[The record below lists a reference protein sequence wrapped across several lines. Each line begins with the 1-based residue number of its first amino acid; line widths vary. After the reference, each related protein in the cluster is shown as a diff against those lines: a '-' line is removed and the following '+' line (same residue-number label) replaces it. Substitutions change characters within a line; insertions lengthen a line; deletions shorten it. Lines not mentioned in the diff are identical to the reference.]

1 MEEYKEEKEVI
12 EDKDHE
18 LQHFIDKNEEM
29 LVQVSPGISYSLR
42 NIINESYRLLNAQ
55 FQNNPEESDGFLNVF
70 TRKMWVV
77 YRTLIQGADID
88 TKDAK
93 VSSSIVAKQFILDM
107 LKMVFHSHM
116 KRTFF
121 GEFIDKVKEE
131 MAWFGTCIV
140 KRYDGTVGTVD
151 LRNYITEPH
160 IKDPQARR
168 HAELWFAS
176 YDQLLQYKNEWKNW
190 DAVEELWERMQK
202 EGESQFKI
210 IDFWTWDKDGK
221 KVCKRSLDCTLSEPQ
236 EGHQTTDWMPYV
248 TVDTFRTPYK
258 VKSETKREKKMY
270 GEYREMFPYEQ
281 FDLFSLPGRM
291 LGLGCG
297 EILAMPEMMYD
308 QLFNVKRKMDLK
320 ALYGIIV
327 HTAIQGTNGLSTLS
341 QENITGI
348 DKGTIITLAPGET
361 LNQLPYDT
369 RASDFAQMEEKI
381 YELMLQ
387 LVGITAQGT
396 GQTVAASTSATQIT
410 DNRMVENKVYE
421 HFKERMHHGLTRL
434 MQNGYAQDMIE
445 DLTEMGLINITGDIR
460 NLKEIDKVLTDNAMN
475 KWMMDTK
482 EATGTYPSPEEEMMV
497 REQIDADLASLGSM
511 RFPEIK
517 KEMIKQMSFF
527 IEWNFVDESVDFKQK
542 MDTLNAM
549 RSDQASSK
557 SKSKIEDELISMAG
571 LNPSQYDK
579 TEEELAQEEQV
590 RQAELMSQAGL
601 NTPVNA

>member
-1 MEEYKEEKEVI
+1 MEKEI
-12 EDKDHE
+12 EEGKDTE
-18 LQHFIDKNEEM
+18 LQHFIDKYEDMRVE
-29 LVQVSPGISYSLR
+29 VSPGVSYSLR
-42 NIINESYRLLNAQ
+42 TIINESYRLLNAQ
-55 FQNNPEESDGFLNVF
+55 FQNNPQESDGFLNVF

-93 VSSSIVAKQFILDM
+93 VSSSAVTKQFILDI

-131 MAWFGTCIV
+131 MAWFGSCIV
-140 KRYDGTVGTVD
+140 KRYNGTVGIVD

-160 IKDPQARR
+160 IKDPQSRR
-168 HAELWFAS
+168 HAEMWFAS
-176 YDQLLQYKNEWKNW
+176 YDQLVRYKKDWKNW
-190 DAVEELWERMQK
+190 DAVEELWEKMQ
-202 EGESQFKI
+202 EQGESQFKI
-210 IDFWTWDKDGK
+210 IDFWTWNKEGK
-221 KVCKRSLDCTLSEPQ
+221 KICKRSLDNTLKTPE
-236 EGHQTTDWMPYV
+236 EGNRTEEWSPYI
-248 TVDTFRTPYK
+248 TVERFNTPYK
-258 VKSETKREKKMY
+258 VKSETKREKEMY
-270 GEYREMFPYEQ
+270 GEYRDMFPYEQ
-281 FDLFSLPGRM
+281 FDLFNLPGRM

-297 EILAMPEMMYD
+297 ELLAMPEMMYD

-341 QENITGI
+341 QDNISGL
-348 DKGTIITLAPGET
+348 DKGTVISLAPGES

-369 RASDFAQMEEKI
+369 RASDFSQMEEKI

-434 MQNGYAQDMIE
+434 MQHGYAQDMID
-445 DLTEMGLINITGDIR
+445 DLTEKGLVDITGDIR
-460 NLKEIDKVLTDNAMN
+460 SLKEIDKILTDNAIN
-475 KWMMDTK
+475 NWMRKTK
-482 EATGTYPSPEEEMMV
+482 EATGMYPSPEEEYMA
-497 REQIDADLASLGSM
+497 REQIDAELSSLGSM

-527 IEWNFVDESVDFKQK
+527 IEWNFVDESVDYKQK
-542 MDTLNAM
+542 METLNAM
-549 RSDQASSK
+549 RSDPNSSK

-571 LNPSQYDK
+571 LNPTQYEK
-579 TEEELAQEEQV
+579 TEEELAMEERA
-590 RQAELMSQAGL
+590 RQAEMAKDMGINSMVRA
-601 NTPVNA
+601 

>member
-1 MEEYKEEKEVI
+1 MEKEIQI
-12 EDKDHE
+12 EDRDNE
-18 LQHFIDKNEEM
+18 LQHFISKNEDMMVE
-29 LVQVSPGISYSLR
+29 VSPGISYSLR

-93 VSSSIVAKQFILDM
+93 VSSTVVAKQFILDI

-176 YDQLLQYKNEWKNW
+176 YDQLLQYKKEWKNW
-190 DAVEELWERMQK
+190 DAVEEVWERMQK

-210 IDFWTWDKDGK
+210 IDFWTWDKEGK
-221 KVCKRSLDCTLSEPQ
+221 KVCKRSLDNTINEPQ
-236 EGHQTTDWMPYV
+236 EGHQTTDWMPYI
-248 TVDTFRTPYK
+248 TVDTFKTPYK

-270 GEYREMFPYEQ
+270 GESRDMFPYEQ

-297 EILAMPEMMYD
+297 ELLAMPEMMYD

-327 HTAIQGTNGLSTLS
+327 HTAIQGTNGLTTLS
-341 QENITGI
+341 QDNITGI

-396 GQTVAASTSATQIT
+396 GQTVAPSTSATQIT
-410 DNRMVENKVYE
+410 DNRLVENKVYE

-434 MQNGYAQDMIE
+434 MQHGYAQDMVE
-445 DLTEMGLINITGDIR
+445 DLTEMEFINITGDAR
-460 NLKEIDKVLTDNAMN
+460 NLKEIDRVLTDNAMN
-475 KWMMDTK
+475 DWMVKTK
-482 EATGTYPSPEEEMMV
+482 EATGMYPSPEEEMMV
-497 REQIDADLASLGSM
+497 REQIDMELSSLGEM
-511 RFPEIK
+511 RFPQIK

-527 IEWNFVDESVDFKQK
+527 IEWNFVDESIDIKQR

-549 RSDQASSK
+549 RADPASTK
-557 SKSKIEDELISMAG
+557 SKSKIEDELISLAG
-571 LNPSQYDK
+571 LNPTQYEK
-579 TEEELAQEEQV
+579 TEEELAQEEMM
-590 RQAELMSQAGL
+590 RQQEMMASAGL

>member
-1 MEEYKEEKEVI
+1 MKEEEGRDI
-12 EDKDHE
+12 E
-18 LQHFIDKNEEM
+18 LQSFIDKYEDMRVE
-29 LVQVSPGISYSLR
+29 VSPGISYSLR

-55 FQNNPEESDGFLNVF
+55 FKNNAEESDGFINVF

-93 VSSSIVAKQFILDM
+93 VSSSIVSKQFILNM

-116 KRTFF
+116 NRTFF

-131 MAWFGTCIV
+131 MAWFGSSIV
-140 KRYDGTVGTVD
+140 KRYNGTVGTVD

-176 YDQLLQYKNEWKNW
+176 YDQLLRYKKDWKNW
-190 DAVEELWERMQK
+190 DAVEELWEKMQAQ
-202 EGESQFKI
+202 GESQFKI
-210 IDFWTWDKDGK
+210 IDFWTWNKEGHK
-221 KVCKRSLDCTLSEPQ
+221 ICKRSIDNTLKMPE
-236 EGHQTTDWMPYV
+236 EGTSTAEWSPYI
-248 TVDTFRTPYK
+248 TVDTYRTPYR
-258 VKSETKREKKMY
+258 VKSETKREKDMY
-270 GEYREMFPYEQ
+270 GDERDMFPYEQ
-281 FDLFSLPGRM
+281 FDLFALPGRM

-297 EILAMPEMMYD
+297 ELLAMPEMMYD

-341 QENITGI
+341 QDNIAGL
-348 DKGTIITLAPGET
+348 DKGTVISLAPGEK
-361 LNQLPYDT
+361 LSQLPYDT
-369 RASDFAQMEEKI
+369 RASDFSQMEEKI

-396 GQTVAASTSATQIT
+396 GQTVAPSTSATQIS

-421 HFKERMHHGLTRL
+421 HFKQRMHHGLTRL
-434 MQNGYAQDMIE
+434 MQNGYANDMVNDI
-445 DLTEMGLINITGDIR
+445 TEMEFVNITGDIR
-460 NLKEIDKVLTDNAMN
+460 DLKEMDRILTDNAVN
-475 KWMMDTK
+475 NWVRKTK
-482 EATGTYPSPEEEMMV
+482 ESTGIYPSPEEETMV
-497 REQIDADLASLGSM
+497 RQQIEMELSSLGSS
-511 RFPEIK
+511 RFPQIK
-517 KEMIKQMSFF
+517 KEMLKQMNFF
-527 IEWNFVDESVDFKQK
+527 IEWNFVDESVDYKQK

-549 RSDQASSK
+549 RSDPQSSK

-571 LNPSQYDK
+571 LNPAQYDK
-579 TEEELAQEEQV
+579 TEEELAQEEQM
-590 RQAELMSQAGL
+590 RQAEMMKTSGL
-601 NTPVNA
+601 NSLVQPA